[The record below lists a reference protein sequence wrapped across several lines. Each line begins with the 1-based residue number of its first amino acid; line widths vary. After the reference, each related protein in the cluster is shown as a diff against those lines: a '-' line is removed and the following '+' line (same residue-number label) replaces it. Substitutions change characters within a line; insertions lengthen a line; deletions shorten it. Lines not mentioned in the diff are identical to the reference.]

1 MKPSWSTTTLAK
13 AAGLSR
19 AYIRQLILKEKI
31 EAHKHGRDWIIPY
44 EIGETFVEK
53 RNQRVDRN
61 NTYGHLSKNMTVP
74 HHA

>member
-31 EAHKHGRDWIIPY
+31 EAHKHGRDWVIPY
-44 EIGETFVEK
+44 EIGETFIEK
-53 RNQRVDRN
+53 RSQRV
-61 NTYGHLSKNMTVP
+61 GKKIL
-74 HHA
+74 A

>member
-1 MKPSWSTTTLAK
+1 MKLGWSTTTLAK

-31 EAHKHGRDWIIPY
+31 EAHKHGRDWVIPY

-53 RNQRVDRN
+53 RNQRVGLK
-61 NTYGHLSKNMTVP
+61 NTYGNLSKNE
-74 HHA
+74 AKASA